1 MPRPNPQLTAQR
13 LVESRFPECEVAFLA
28 GSVIR
33 GEGTPTSDLDIV
45 IITSRPEAPYRES
58 LVFEGWPVEAFVH
71 SPDSVRRYFASDAA
85 GRRPMLPMMCA
96 EGIIV
101 RGQNGLAETIKAE
114 AQALLDAGPTSLTP
128 DERDNYRYALTDL
141 LDDFEGCDKAEEL
154 YFIAP
159 ELAALAVEF
168 HLAFQRRWLA
178 KGKWIPRVLR
188 ALNPILADRLT
199 AALEAVYH
207 GGDKTALSTFVDAVL
222 APAGGRLFAGYHR
235 AGQRAE

>member
-154 YFIAP
+154 
-159 ELAALAVEF
+159 
-168 HLAFQRRWLA
+168 
-178 KGKWIPRVLR
+178 
-188 ALNPILADRLT
+188 
-199 AALEAVYH
+199 
-207 GGDKTALSTFVDAVL
+207 
-222 APAGGRLFAGYHR
+222 
-235 AGQRAE
+235 